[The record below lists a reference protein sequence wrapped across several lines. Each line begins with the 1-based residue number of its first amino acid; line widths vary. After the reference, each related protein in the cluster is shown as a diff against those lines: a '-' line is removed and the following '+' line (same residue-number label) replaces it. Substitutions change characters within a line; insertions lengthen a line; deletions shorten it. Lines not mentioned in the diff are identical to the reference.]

1 MENDPTIVEFKTESV
16 EGPVKVIVD
25 GELAVTLD
33 LKAKPGLLHL
43 VLPSKYRLR
52 EVPHTSPRVNEG
64 VHHALLFNHDY
75 IETERLNKE
84 LHEAQEQAQAL
95 QRLATAYAQGVAP
108 MEDSE
113 AKVSPPVL
121 LEIWDDEA
129 KSWKSGYWKDLEEG
143 MRFRRRDPLSGEL
156 LAEGEVG
163 ATDMS
168 CTSAAEWSAVEG
180 TWKVEYEACESNYYE
195 TDPQGRL
202 LTSTGLVDVDG

>member
-25 GELAVTLD
+25 GELVLTLD

-52 EVPHTSPRVNEG
+52 EVPHSSPRVNEG

-75 IETERLNKE
+75 IETQRLNKE
-84 LHEAQEQAQAL
+84 LHSEQERSNAL

-108 MEDSE
+108 TAEPG
-113 AKVSPPVL
+113 AKASPPVL
-121 LEIWDDEA
+121 LEIWDAQA
-129 KSWKSGYWKDLEEG
+129 KSWKSGYWKDLHEG
-143 MRFRRRDPLSGEL
+143 TRFRRRDPLSGEVL
-156 LAEGEVG
+156 TEGTDG
-163 ATDMS
+163 ATDMG
-168 CTSAAEWSAVEG
+168 CTAEAEWSVEAG

-195 TDPQGRL
+195 ADPQGRL
-202 LTSTGLVDVDG
+202 LTSTGLMDVDD